1 MRLVLG
7 RVAAVLH
14 VTWISEQERK
24 PKQRGEVTTQEKQ
37 QKTRRSAS
45 SSHKG
50 EASTTVGIEQE
61 SMEVF
66 GQILT
71 SRQERQRQAV
81 AQVAGGGHENSN
93 RPIGSVKVELAS
105 LSGERDQ
112 CCRTPSRVNRANVRR
127 LGGDGSLWRPDTATC
142 ACGHS

>member
-1 MRLVLG
+1 MLA

-14 VTWISEQERK
+14 VTWTSEQERK

-50 EASTTVGIEQE
+50 EASTPVGIEQE
-61 SMEVF
+61 SMGVF
-66 GQILT
+66 WQILI
-71 SRQERQRQAV
+71 SRQEQERQAV
-81 AQVAGGGHENSN
+81 AQVAGGVTKNSN

-105 LSGERDQ
+105 LSGERDE
-112 CCRTPSRVNRANVRR
+112 CCRTPSRVNRAKLRR
-127 LGGDGSLWRPDTATC
+127 LGGDGSLWRPVTAC
-142 ACGHS
+142 CPCGHS